1 MNRKAPRTRS
11 AISSVAKPR
20 NSTLPATAVRGGVAR
35 QPDALGNEPPIH
47 IYELNDQSS
56 TTAGDSVSQDHKA
69 ELDRHMAWLED
80 KLPDRAA
87 AGVAWLRKP
96 SSRLVRIP
104 VGGLLMVGGVFSF
117 LPVLGVWM
125 LPLGLILI
133 AQDVPVLQAPIA
145 KSLGWVEQ
153 KWLARR
159 ARSVR

>member
-1 MNRKAPRTRS
+1 
-11 AISSVAKPR
+11 
-20 NSTLPATAVRGGVAR
+20 
-35 QPDALGNEPPIH
+35 
-47 IYELNDQSS
+47 
-56 TTAGDSVSQDHKA
+56 
-69 ELDRHMAWLED
+69 MAWFEG
-80 KLPDRAA
+80 KLPPRAA
-87 AGVAWLRKP
+87 SGVAWLRKP

-133 AQDVPVLQAPIA
+133 AQDVPVLQGPIA

-159 ARSVR
+159 ERSVR